1 MSRTVRPG
9 LSHKKNKENDMDMAI
24 TTISKKIGRL
34 IVFGVPVIVG
44 AGIVYHFTH
53 SIPAVV
59 VYEVALAFTALGF
72 VSK

>member
-1 MSRTVRPG
+1 
-9 LSHKKNKENDMDMAI
+9 MDMAI